1 MSDDKSKMNY
11 GRGSRQNKQHD
22 GQGMSRP
29 KIPQIA
35 KREFVEWDDTLTP
48 RQNSAAHNPSNTGSA
63 AHNVNNAGTHNTPIR
78 SQREALAEAERLLE
92 QASNKSKQ
100 NRPKQNRLHRT
111 MTIFLI
117 IFALLGV
124 MMLGVLWLVSSQLR
138 PQAGNIGGV
147 TMMLALLRNV
157 NPAAHNDFENTES
170 FEVLSGWSANRVAQE
185 LEKQGF
191 VQDARLFSYFLR
203 WQGADTKIGEGL
215 YEISPAMNPWQLAE
229 VLEQGGNARSY
240 SILIPEGYRDVEVA
254 DTLRAHYQG
263 EVRQKDFLWHIRGD
277 ASLRPAF
284 IAPEV
289 STGLEGY
296 LFPARYEVV
305 ANSEPATII
314 GDMLERFAQELDAAT
329 LGAIEDM
336 GLSVHEWVILA
347 SIVQSEAGSEGEM
360 PVIAGVFH
368 NRLERGMMLQ
378 SDPTVAYGLN
388 KPMNQL
394 SAAAGDFTPSAD
406 HAWNTYTRT
415 GLPLGPISN
424 PGHAALQ
431 AVLRPIR
438 QNHQGQD
445 WLYFLHDRQGGFHPN
460 LNLADHNADVQ
471 RYLR

>member
-1 MSDDKSKMNY
+1 
-11 GRGSRQNKQHD
+11 
-22 GQGMSRP
+22 MSRP
-29 KIPQIA
+29 KIPQIP
-35 KREFVEWDDTLTP
+35 KREFVEWDDIPATTA
-48 RQNSAAHNPSNTGSA
+48 QNTASHTVSPPAP
-63 AHNVNNAGTHNTPIR
+63 NAGTHNTPIR

-92 QASNKSKQ
+92 QASNTSKQ
-100 NRPKQNRLHRT
+100 NKPKKNRLHRT
-111 MTIFLI
+111 MTIFLV

-138 PQAGNIGGV
+138 PQAGNVGES
-147 TMMLALLRNV
+147 TMMLALLKNV
-157 NPAAHNDFENTES
+157 NPAAHNDFENTQS
-170 FEVLSGWSANRVAQE
+170 FEVLPGWSANRVAKE
-185 LEKQGF
+185 LQTQGF
-191 VQDARLFSYFLR
+191 VQNARLFSYFLR
-203 WQGADTKIGEGL
+203 WQGSDTQIGEGL
-215 YEISPAMNPWQLAE
+215 YQLSPAMNPWQLAE
-229 VLEQGGNARSY
+229 TLEQGGTARSY

-254 DTLRAHYQG
+254 ETLHHHYQG
-263 EVRQKDFLWHIRGD
+263 ETRDKDFLWYIRGD

-289 STGLEGY
+289 TTGLEGY

-305 ANSEPATII
+305 HTSDEATII
-314 GDMLERFAQELDAAT
+314 RSMLERFAQELDEAT

-336 GLSVHEWVILA
+336 GMSVHDWVILA
-347 SIVQSEAGSEGEM
+347 SIVQSEAGGEAEM
-360 PVIAGVFH
+360 PIIAGVFH

-394 SAAAGDFTPSAD
+394 SAAAGDFTANAD

-431 AVLRPIR
+431 AVLHPIR
-438 QNHQGQD
+438 QDNQGRD

-460 LNLADHNADVQ
+460 LSLAEHNADVQ
-471 RYLR
+471 LYLR